1 MYQLEL
7 RSSMR
12 DILVKMKLHTTM
24 SALVTAVFF
33 SSLALG
39 QVVQVPDAPNLEES
53 LPPELPDQEKP
64 SNRKLIEE
72 FTSETLPAG
81 DIKIGSDL
89 EFGLT
94 DRIMIG
100 ADVVALAIGVSTLQA
115 KYNINT
121 GGKHQFAL
129 GIRTAYLR
137 GNTLLWGSVN
147 DHFDEL
153 EARVIR
159 PSLSW
164 SHDVSPRL
172 KIHTFWAKGFGTI
185 NAKLSE
191 KGKRRLWEAKYP
203 GEDYETRNKE
213 TLAPTPAANAD
224 KEGESNS
231 DSENQEKESGK
242 RNSVS
247 QQSIQVQSIAG
258 LAQER
263 FQLSGEFSRKNGNRV
278 LVSSRIEQSQFED
291 LKSKFFRL
299 TAAHHWIWAKFQM
312 RLGVGV
318 QYYVISGD
326 DLDGEKIDEAGVGP
340 ASDIVFYWIL

>member
-1 MYQLEL
+1 
-7 RSSMR
+7 MR
-12 DILVKMKLHTTM
+12 DILAKIMHFT
-24 SALVTAVFF
+24 SAFGLISFVF
-33 SSLALG
+33 ALTPNAHG
-39 QVVQVPDAPNLEES
+39 QGVEPPDAPNQDYT

-64 SNRKLIEE
+64 TSRKLIEE

-100 ADVVALAIGVSTLQA
+100 TDVVALAIGVSTLQA
-115 KYNINT
+115 KYNINH

-129 GIRTAYLR
+129 GLRTAYLS
-137 GNTLLWGSVN
+137 GDTLLWGSVN

-153 EARVIR
+153 EARVVR

-172 KIHTFWAKGFGTI
+172 KIHTFWAKGFGKI
-185 NAKLSE
+185 NATLSE

-213 TLAPTPAANAD
+213 TQEPTPASD
-224 KEGESNS
+224 PESGPTTTS

-263 FQLSGEFSRKNGNRV
+263 FQLSGEFSRKNGNKV

-299 TAAHHWIWAKFQM
+299 TAAHHWIWSKFQM

>member
-1 MYQLEL
+1 
-7 RSSMR
+7 MR
-12 DILVKMKLHTTM
+12 DILAKMMLFTGAW
-24 SALVTAVFF
+24 ALSVTALLEQPGYAQGVT
-33 SSLALG
+33 
-39 QVVQVPDAPNLEES
+39 VPDAPTQDYT

-64 SNRKLIEE
+64 TNRKLIEE

-100 ADVVALAIGVSTLQA
+100 TDIVALAIGVSTLQA
-115 KYNINT
+115 KYKLNP

-129 GIRTAYLR
+129 GIRTAYLS
-137 GNTLLWGSVN
+137 GDTLLWGSVN

-153 EARVIR
+153 EARIVR

-172 KIHTFWAKGFGTI
+172 KIHTFWAKGFGKI

-203 GEDYETRNKE
+203 GEDYEGRNKE
-213 TLAPTPAANAD
+213 TQEPTPTED
-224 KEGESNS
+224 PEGETADTS

-263 FQLSGEFSRKNGNRV
+263 FQLSGEFSRRNGNKV

-299 TAAHHWIWAKFQM
+299 TAAHHWIWTKFQM

-318 QYYVISGD
+318 QYYVITGD